1 MDFLTGGS
9 KNTWQPMT
17 GADTTT
23 SSYWLNWRVF
33 LCCVWILTAMGM
45 ASYLITRY
53 ERPLNR
59 KSRNRGDY
67 DDDDDHDDDDHVD
80 DYGGVLYDDE
90 LWKPCLKGIHPV
102 WLMIYRIF
110 AFIVLLILI
119 ILNAIVDGGSIFYYY
134 TQWTF
139 TLITIYFGIGSL
151 LSIYGCCQHH
161 NKVGGD
167 RSEEEQDEEQAAQ
180 AEITN
185 LPNAAKYIGPKDPIH
200 HRQVAGFWGYV
211 FQIMFQM
218 QAGAVVLTDCV
229 FWFIIVPFLAMKDY
243 NFNFFIIN
251 MHSINAV
258 FLLGETALNSLRFP
272 WFRIAYFVLWTCV
285 FVVFHWIVHAC
296 IALWWPY
303 PFLDLASSFSPLWYL
318 SVALL
323 HIPCYGIYVLV
334 IKLKHFLLLKWFP
347 DSTRYIL

>member
-1 MDFLTGGS
+1 GS
-9 KNTWQPMT
+9 KNTWQPVM

-23 SSYWLNWRVF
+23 SSYWLNWRVL
-33 LCCVWILTAMGM
+33 LCCVWILTAMGL
-45 ASYLITRY
+45 ASYLITKY
-53 ERPLNR
+53 ERPLNG
-59 KSRNRGDY
+59 KSRNTSGYNDDGNI
-67 DDDDDHDDDDHVD
+67 DDDDD
-80 DYGGVLYDDE
+80 DYGGVVYDDE
-90 LWKPCLKGIHPV
+90 VWKPCLKGIHPA
-102 WLMIYRIF
+102 WLMTYRIF
-110 AFIVLLILI
+110 AFVVLLILI
-119 ILNAIVDGGSIFYYY
+119 TLNAVVDGGSIFYYY

-167 RSEEEQDEEQAAQ
+167 RSEEQDEEQQAAG

-185 LPNAAKYIGPKDPIH
+185 MPIAAKYVGPKDSIH
-200 HRQVAGFWGYV
+200 HRQVAGFWGYA
-211 FQIMFQM
+211 FQIMFQ
-218 QAGAVVLTDCV
+218 
-229 FWFIIVPFLAMKDY
+229 
-243 NFNFFIIN
+243 FIIN

-258 FLLGETALNSLRFP
+258 FLLGDTALNSLRFP

-285 FVVFHWIVHAC
+285 FVVFQWIVHAC

-323 HIPCYGIYVLV
+323 HVPCYGIFVLV
-334 IKLKHFLLLKWFP
+334 IKMKHLLLLKWFP
-347 DSTRYIL
+347 DSTRYVL

>member
-33 LCCVWILTAMGM
+33 LCC
-45 ASYLITRY
+45 
-53 ERPLNR
+53 
-59 KSRNRGDY
+59 
-67 DDDDDHDDDDHVD
+67 
-80 DYGGVLYDDE
+80 
-90 LWKPCLKGIHPV
+90 
-102 WLMIYRIF
+102 
-110 AFIVLLILI
+110 
-119 ILNAIVDGGSIFYYY
+119 
-134 TQWTF
+134 
-139 TLITIYFGIGSL
+139 IGSL

-258 FLLGETALNSLRFP
+258 FLLGETALNSLVLISGI
-272 WFRIAYFVLWTCV
+272 IAHTMLWNLC
-285 FVVFHWIVHAC
+285 
-296 IALWWPY
+296 
-303 PFLDLASSFSPLWYL
+303 SSDKTEAFS
-318 SVALL
+318 
-323 HIPCYGIYVLV
+323 LV
-334 IKLKHFLLLKWFP
+334 EMV
-347 DSTRYIL
+347 S

>member
-1 MDFLTGGS
+1 MLFTMETKGS
-9 KNTWQPMT
+9 KHTWQPVM

-33 LCCVWILTAMGM
+33 LCCVWILTAMGV
-45 ASYLITRY
+45 ASYLITKY
-53 ERPLNR
+53 ERPLNQ
-59 KSRNRGDY
+59 KSRNRSDEY
-67 DDDDDHDDDDHVD
+67 DEHDEDDGD

-90 LWKPCLKGIHPV
+90 VWKPCLKGIHPA
-102 WLMIYRIF
+102 WLMAYRIF
-110 AFIVLLILI
+110 AFFVLLILI

-151 LSIYGCCQHH
+151 LSIYGCSQYH

-167 RSEEEQDEEQAAQ
+167 RSEEQDEEQQ

-185 LPNAAKYIGPKDPIH
+185 LPNAAKYAGPKDSMHP
-200 HRQVAGFWGYV
+200 RQVAGFWGYV

-229 FWFIIVPFLAMKDY
+229 FWFIIVPFLAIKDY
-243 NFNFFIIN
+243 NMNFFIIN

-258 FLLGETALNSLRFP
+258 FLLGDTALNSLRFP

-285 FVVFHWIVHAC
+285 FVVFQWVVHAC

-323 HIPCYGIYVLV
+323 HIPCYGLFVLV

-347 DSTRYIL
+347 DSTRYVL